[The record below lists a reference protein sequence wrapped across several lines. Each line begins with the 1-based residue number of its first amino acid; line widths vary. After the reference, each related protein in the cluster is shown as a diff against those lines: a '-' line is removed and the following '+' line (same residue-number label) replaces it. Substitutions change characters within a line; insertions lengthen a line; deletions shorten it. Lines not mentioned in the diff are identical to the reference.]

1 MKRYQYLLLSSFI
14 LIFSNSCFASPA
26 SKDTVY
32 EVLHASKVDQIIKS
46 MQNERYINF
55 YSDSMIKGLKEAN
68 PNITQLQEQQIREHI
83 KKYLQST
90 DFEIYFKNQLSWPF
104 LSYFEEEELIHLLQI
119 YEAPLAQQFFEQE
132 YKRYLDLNDESFK
145 KYSLTKEKY
154 LEEKI
159 QKMLNTL

>member
-1 MKRYQYLLLSSFI
+1 M
-14 LIFSNSCFASPA
+14 
-26 SKDTVY
+26 
-32 EVLHASKVDQIIKS
+32 
-46 MQNERYINF
+46 
-55 YSDSMIKGLKEAN
+55 
-68 PNITQLQEQQIREHI
+68 
-83 KKYLQST
+83 
-90 DFEIYFKNQLSWPF
+90 SWPF

-145 KYSLTKEKY
+145 KYSLTKDQD